1 MAILSMAAL
10 LFDKSKK
17 FCYICKRGNSIHR
30 TQGFCDNRIDS
41 KTMSEEEEK
50 SESECMFANLG
61 LSQDIMQAVQKAGYE
76 NPTPI
81 QTQTIPLL
89 LAGKNLLGTAQT
101 GTGKTAAFALPLLSR
116 LDFEGKYPSLLVL
129 TPTRELAIQVSEAVQ
144 RYSAFMKD
152 FHVVPVYGG
161 QDMGIQLRA
170 LKRKAQVIVATP
182 GRLIDHLERKTID
195 LSGVQAIVLDE
206 ADEMLDM
213 GFQEDVEYI
222 LEATPESAQRALF
235 SATMPAAVQRIVAEY
250 LGEYETIRI
259 ASKTATVEKIRQR
272 YLPVRQEH
280 KMEALTRV
288 LEGEEFEGMLIFVRT
303 KQATAEVAERLEARG
318 FNAVPLSGDLAQSLR
333 ERTLNRLK
341 EGKIDIVVAT
351 DVAARGLDVERIT
364 HVLNYDIP
372 YDTESYVHRIGR
384 TGRAGRDGN
393 AILFV
398 TPRET
403 RLLAMIEKE
412 TRQKIEKMNLPTGE
426 QISDKRVTKFKE
438 EIVKTVQEQSDLK
451 DFRNLIENIA
461 MEQALDVTDIAA
473 ALAYMNQE
481 EQPLFPKMEP
491 LEANISAK
499 GRERRESR
507 EHDERSG
514 DKFGEKRVRRER
526 GSRDGSFSDMEPPES
541 GMERYYLGVGRIDN
555 VSPRDIVG
563 AIANEADLESRYIGH
578 IKLFDKFSTVDLPE
592 AMPEEVLNILRKM
605 TIKNRP
611 SKIRL
616 MTDEPPPRK
625 DRESRG
631 GRKDF
636 GGRAERRDGSSRKPF
651 RGDDQPPRRT
661 RRFGR
666 H

>member
-1 MAILSMAAL
+1 
-10 LFDKSKK
+10 
-17 FCYICKRGNSIHR
+17 
-30 TQGFCDNRIDS
+30 
-41 KTMSEEEEK
+41 MSEEEEK
-50 SESECMFANLG
+50 SESECTFAKLG
-61 LSQDIMQAVQKAGYE
+61 LSPDIMQAVQKAGYE
-76 NPTPI
+76 DPTPI
-81 QTQTIPLL
+81 QAQTIPLL
-89 LAGKNLLGTAQT
+89 LSGKNLLGTAQT
-101 GTGKTAAFALPLLSR
+101 GTGKTAAFTLPLLTR
-116 LDFEGKYPSLLVL
+116 LDFEGKNPSMLVL
-129 TPTRELAIQVSEAVQ
+129 TPTRELAIQVSEAI
-144 RYSAFMKD
+144 RKYSVFMKD

-170 LKRKAQVIVATP
+170 LKRKVQVVVATP

-195 LSGVQAIVLDE
+195 LSGIQALVLDE

-213 GFQEDVEYI
+213 GFQGDVEYI
-222 LEATPESAQRALF
+222 LEATPEFAQRALF
-235 SATMPAAVQRIVAEY
+235 SATMPAAVQKIVAAY

-259 ASKTATVEKIRQR
+259 AGKTATVEKTRQR

-288 LEGEEFEGMLIFVRT
+288 LENEEFEGMLIFVRT

-318 FNAVPLSGDLAQSLR
+318 FDAVPLSGDLAQSLR

-341 EGKIDIVVAT
+341 DGKIDIVVAT
-351 DVAARGLDVERIT
+351 DVAARGLDVDRIT

-384 TGRAGRDGN
+384 TGRAGREGN

-398 TPRET
+398 TPREN

-426 QISDKRVTKFKE
+426 QISNKRVAKFKE
-438 EIVKTVQEQSDLK
+438 EIAKTVQEQSDLK
-451 DFRNLIENIA
+451 EFRDLIENLA
-461 MEQALDVTDIAA
+461 MEQAMDIADIAA

-491 LEANISAK
+491 LESNAPTK
-499 GRERRESR
+499 GWERRERDEGSR
-507 EHDERSG
+507 
-514 DKFGEKRVRRER
+514 DKFGERKGRSRDR
-526 GSRDGSFSDMEPPES
+526 GRDGSFNDLEPPEA
-541 GMERYYLGVGRIDN
+541 GMERYYLGVGKMDS

-563 AIANEADLESRYIGH
+563 AIANEAELESKYIGH

-592 AMPEEVLNILRKM
+592 AMPEEVLKILRRM

-616 MTDEPPPRK
+616 MTDEPPPRNEGEG
-625 DRESRG
+625 RSSRK
-631 GRKDF
+631 KDF
-636 GGRAERRDGSSRKPF
+636 GKVERRDGGSRKPF

>member
-1 MAILSMAAL
+1 M
-10 LFDKSKK
+10 
-17 FCYICKRGNSIHR
+17 G
-30 TQGFCDNRIDS
+30 
-41 KTMSEEEEK
+41 KTMSEGEEK
-50 SESECMFANLG
+50 IEGESTFASLG
-61 LSQDIMQAVQKAGYE
+61 LSPKVMDAVKKIGYE

-101 GTGKTAAFALPLLSR
+101 GTGKTAAFTLPLLSR
-116 LDFEGKYPSLLVL
+116 LDFNAQNPAMLVL
-129 TPTRELAIQVSEAVQ
+129 TPTRELAIQVSEAIQ
-144 RYSAFMKD
+144 KYSSFMKD

-170 LKRKAQVIVATP
+170 LKRKANVVVATP

-195 LSGVQAIVLDE
+195 LSGIQALVLDE

-222 LEATPESAQRALF
+222 LEATPEDAQRALF
-235 SATMPAAVQRIVAEY
+235 SATMPTAVQKIVSTY

-259 ASKTATVEKIRQR
+259 AGKTATVEKIRQR
-272 YLPVRQEH
+272 YLSVRQEH

-303 KQATAEVAERLEARG
+303 KQATAEIAERLEARG

-341 EGKIDIVVAT
+341 DGKIDIVVAT

-412 TRQKIEKMNLPTGE
+412 TRQKIEKMSLPTGE
-426 QISDKRVTKFKE
+426 QISDKRVAKFKE
-438 EIVKTVQEQSDLK
+438 DIIKTVQEQKGLDN
-451 DFRNLIENIA
+451 FRNLVENIS
-461 MEQALDVTDIAA
+461 MEQAIDIADIAA
-473 ALAYMNQE
+473 ALAFMTQE

-491 LEANISAK
+491 LDTESKK
-499 GRERRESR
+499 GRDREAREPRESR
-507 EHDERSG
+507 GERDRS
-514 DKFGEKRVRRER
+514 RRADRDRDRGQGTRDR
-526 GSRDGSFSDMEPPES
+526 GSDRRRGDGSFSDMEPPED
-541 GMERYYLGVGRIDN
+541 GMERYYLGVGRMDN

-563 AIANEADLESRYIGH
+563 AIANEADLESKYIGH
-578 IKLFDKFSTVDLPE
+578 IKLFEKFSTVDLPE
-592 AMPEEVLNILRKM
+592 AMPEDVLQILRKM

-616 MTDEPPPRK
+616 MTDEPPPKRAF
-625 DRESRG
+625 EG
-631 GRKDF
+631 EGRKKSYEGEGRRSSHFDKKEEF
-636 GGRAERRDGSSRKPF
+636 GAKKARKPF
-651 RGDDQPPRRT
+651 KSDEQPKRT

>member
-1 MAILSMAAL
+1 M
-10 LFDKSKK
+10 
-17 FCYICKRGNSIHR
+17 G
-30 TQGFCDNRIDS
+30 
-41 KTMSEEEEK
+41 KTMSEGEEK
-50 SESECMFANLG
+50 IGGECTFASLG
-61 LSQDIMQAVQKAGYE
+61 LSQKVMDAVQKIGYE

-81 QTQTIPLL
+81 QMQTIPLL

-101 GTGKTAAFALPLLSR
+101 GTGKTAAFTLPLLSR
-116 LDFEGKYPSLLVL
+116 LDFNAQNPAMLVL
-129 TPTRELAIQVSEAVQ
+129 TPTRELAIQVSEAIQ
-144 RYSAFMKD
+144 KYSSFMKD

-170 LKRKAQVIVATP
+170 LKRKANVVVATP

-195 LSGVQAIVLDE
+195 LSGIQALVLDE

-222 LEATPESAQRALF
+222 LEATPEDAQRALF
-235 SATMPAAVQRIVAEY
+235 SATMPTAVQKIVSTY

-259 ASKTATVEKIRQR
+259 AGKTATVEKIRQR
-272 YLPVRQEH
+272 YLSVRQEH

-303 KQATAEVAERLEARG
+303 KQATAEIAERLEARG

-341 EGKIDIVVAT
+341 DGKIDIVVAT

-412 TRQKIEKMNLPTGE
+412 TRQKIEKMSLPTGE
-426 QISDKRVTKFKE
+426 QISDKRVAKFKE
-438 EIVKTVQEQSDLK
+438 DIIKTVQEQKGLDN
-451 DFRNLIENIA
+451 FRNLVENIS
-461 MEQALDVTDIAA
+461 MEQAIDIADIAA
-473 ALAYMNQE
+473 ALAFMTQE

-491 LEANISAK
+491 LDTESKK
-499 GRERRESR
+499 GRDREAREPRESR
-507 EHDERSG
+507 GERDRS
-514 DKFGEKRVRRER
+514 RRADRDRDRGQGTRDR
-526 GSRDGSFSDMEPPES
+526 GSDRRRGDGSFSDMEPPED
-541 GMERYYLGVGRIDN
+541 GMERYYLGVGRMDN

-563 AIANEADLESRYIGH
+563 AIANEADLESKYIGH
-578 IKLFDKFSTVDLPE
+578 IKLFEKFSTVDLPE
-592 AMPEEVLNILRKM
+592 AMPEDVLQILRKM

-616 MTDEPPPRK
+616 MTDEPPPKRAF
-625 DRESRG
+625 EG
-631 GRKDF
+631 EGRKKSYEGEGRRSSHFDKKEEF
-636 GGRAERRDGSSRKPF
+636 GAKKARKPF
-651 RGDDQPPRRT
+651 KSDEQPKRT

>member
-1 MAILSMAAL
+1 M
-10 LFDKSKK
+10 
-17 FCYICKRGNSIHR
+17 G
-30 TQGFCDNRIDS
+30 
-41 KTMSEEEEK
+41 KTMSEGEEK
-50 SESECMFANLG
+50 IEGESTFASLG
-61 LSQDIMQAVQKAGYE
+61 LSPKVMDAVKKIGYE

-101 GTGKTAAFALPLLSR
+101 GTGKTAAFTLPLLSR
-116 LDFEGKYPSLLVL
+116 LNFGDKNPAMLVL
-129 TPTRELAIQVSEAVQ
+129 TPTRELAIQVSEAIQ
-144 RYSAFMKD
+144 KYSSFMKD

-161 QDMGIQLRA
+161 QDMGVQLRA
-170 LKRKAQVIVATP
+170 LKRKAQVVVATP
-182 GRLIDHLERKTID
+182 GRLIDHLERRTID
-195 LSGVQAIVLDE
+195 LSGIQALVLDE

-222 LEATPESAQRALF
+222 LEATPEDAQRALF
-235 SATMPAAVQRIVAEY
+235 SATMPTAVQKIVSTY

-259 ASKTATVEKIRQR
+259 AGKTATVEKIRQR
-272 YLPVRQEH
+272 YLSVRQEH

-303 KQATAEVAERLEARG
+303 KQATAEIAERLEARG

-341 EGKIDIVVAT
+341 DGKIDIVVAT

-403 RLLAMIEKE
+403 RLLSMIEKE
-412 TRQKIEKMNLPTGE
+412 TRQKIEKMSLPTGE
-426 QISDKRVTKFKE
+426 QISDKRVAKFKE
-438 EIVKTVQEQSDLK
+438 DIIKTVQEQKGLEN
-451 DFRNLIENIA
+451 FRNLVENIA
-461 MEQALDVTDIAA
+461 LEQAIDIADIAA
-473 ALAYMNQE
+473 ALAFMTQE

-491 LEANISAK
+491 LDTESK
-499 GRERRESR
+499 GRDREAR
-507 EHDERSG
+507 EHRDRDRGER
-514 DKFGEKRVRRER
+514 ERPRRER
-526 GSRDGSFSDMEPPES
+526 DRDRGDRGSDRRRDGSFSDMEPPED
-541 GMERYYLGVGRIDN
+541 GMERYYLGVGRMDN

-563 AIANEADLESRYIGH
+563 AIANEADLDSKYIGH
-578 IKLFDKFSTVDLPE
+578 IKLFEKFSTVDLPE
-592 AMPEEVLNILRKM
+592 AMPEDVLQILRKM

-616 MTDEPPPRK
+616 MTDEPPPSK
-625 DRESRG
+625 KSFEG
-631 GRKDF
+631 EGRKSSYF
-636 GGRAERRDGSSRKPF
+636 GKKEEHGAKKVRKPF
-651 RGDDQPPRRT
+651 RGDDNPPKKT

>member
-1 MAILSMAAL
+1 M
-10 LFDKSKK
+10 K
-17 FCYICKRGNSIHR
+17 
-30 TQGFCDNRIDS
+30 
-41 KTMSEEEEK
+41 
-50 SESECMFANLG
+50 
-61 LSQDIMQAVQKAGYE
+61 AVQKAGYE

-81 QTQTIPLL
+81 QEQTIPLL
-89 LAGKNLLGTAQT
+89 LSGKNMLGTAQT

-116 LDFEGKYPSLLVL
+116 IDFSGKNPSMLVL
-129 TPTRELAIQVSEAVQ
+129 TPTRELAIQVSEAIKK
-144 RYSAFMKD
+144 YSTSMKD
-152 FHVVPVYGG
+152 FNVVPVYGG

-170 LKRKAQVIVATP
+170 LKRNTQVIVATP
-182 GRLIDHLERKTID
+182 GRLIDHLKRKTID
-195 LSGVQAIVLDE
+195 LSDTQAIVLDE

-213 GFQEDVEYI
+213 GFEEDVEYI
-222 LEATPESAQRALF
+222 LEATPENAQRALF
-235 SATMPAAVQRIVAEY
+235 SATMPTAVQQIVAKY

-259 ASKTATVEKIRQR
+259 AGKTATVEKIRQR
-272 YLPVRQEH
+272 YLPVRQEQ

-288 LEGEEFEGMLIFVRT
+288 LENEEFEGMLIFVRT

-351 DVAARGLDVERIT
+351 DVAARGLDVDRIT

-398 TPRET
+398 TPREN
-403 RLLAMIEKE
+403 RLLSMIEKE
-412 TRQKIEKMNLPTGE
+412 TRQKMEKMNLPTGE
-426 QISDKRVTKFKE
+426 QISDKRVAKFKE
-438 EIVKTVQEQSDLK
+438 EITKMVQEQSDDLK
-451 DFRNLIENIA
+451 NFRDLIQNLA
-461 MEQALDVTDIAA
+461 MEQALDITDIAA
-473 ALAYMNQE
+473 ALAYMSQE

-491 LEANISAK
+491 LDTSVAERG
-499 GRERRESR
+499 GRFER
-507 EHDERSG
+507 
-514 DKFGEKRVRRER
+514 GERRER
-526 GSRDGSFSDMEPPES
+526 GERGERGGRRERGERGDRFGDRFGDMNPPES

-555 VSPRDIVG
+555 VTPRDIVG
-563 AIANEADLESRYIGH
+563 AIANEADLESKYIGH

-592 AMPEEVLNILRKM
+592 SMPEDVLKILSRM

-616 MTDEPPPRK
+616 MTDEPPPRA
-625 DRESRG
+625 DRDRG
-631 GRKDF
+631 GRGDRGDRNDRGR
-636 GGRAERRDGSSRKPF
+636 GGGRKPF

>member
-1 MAILSMAAL
+1 
-10 LFDKSKK
+10 
-17 FCYICKRGNSIHR
+17 
-30 TQGFCDNRIDS
+30 
-41 KTMSEEEEK
+41 MSEEEEK
-50 SESECMFANLG
+50 SESECTFAGLG
-61 LSQDIMQAVQKAGYE
+61 LSPSVMQAVQKAGYE

-89 LAGKNLLGTAQT
+89 LSGKNLLGTAQT
-101 GTGKTAAFALPLLSR
+101 GTGKTAAFTLPLLSR
-116 LDFEGKYPSLLVL
+116 LDFEGKNPSMLVL
-129 TPTRELAIQVSEAVQ
+129 TPTRELAIQVSEAIQ
-144 RYSAFMKD
+144 KYSVFMKD

-170 LKRKAQVIVATP
+170 LRRKVQVVVATP

-195 LSGVQAIVLDE
+195 LSGIQALVLDE

-222 LEATPESAQRALF
+222 LEATPEFAQRALF
-235 SATMPAAVQRIVAEY
+235 SATMPAAVQKIVAAY
-250 LGEYETIRI
+250 LGEYETVRI
-259 ASKTATVEKIRQR
+259 AGKTATVEKIRQR

-288 LEGEEFEGMLIFVRT
+288 LENEEFEGMLIFVRT

-318 FNAVPLSGDLAQSLR
+318 FDAVPLSGDLAQSLR

-351 DVAARGLDVERIT
+351 DVAARGLDVDRIT

-398 TPRET
+398 TPREN

-412 TRQKIEKMNLPTGE
+412 TRQQIEKMNLPTGE
-426 QISDKRVTKFKE
+426 QISNKRVAKFKE
-438 EIVKTVQEQSDLK
+438 EIAKTVQEQSALK
-451 DFRNLIENIA
+451 EFRDLIENLA
-461 MEQALDVTDIAA
+461 MEQAMDIADIAA

-491 LEANISAK
+491 LEANAPAK
-499 GRERRESR
+499 SRERRER
-507 EHDERSG
+507 DE
-514 DKFGEKRVRRER
+514 
-526 GSRDGSFSDMEPPES
+526 GSRDRFGERGERGERRGRKDRGGSGGSFSDLEPPET
-541 GMERYYLGVGRIDN
+541 GMERYYLGVGKIDN

-563 AIANEADLESRYIGH
+563 AIANEADLESKYIGH

-592 AMPEEVLNILRKM
+592 AMPEEVLKILRKM

-616 MTDEPPPRK
+616 MTDEPPPRNEG
-625 DRESRG
+625 ESRG
-631 GRKDF
+631 GSRRKDF
-636 GGRAERRDGSSRKPF
+636 GRVERRDGGSRKPF

>member
-1 MAILSMAAL
+1 M
-10 LFDKSKK
+10 
-17 FCYICKRGNSIHR
+17 G
-30 TQGFCDNRIDS
+30 
-41 KTMSEEEEK
+41 KTMSEGEEK
-50 SESECMFANLG
+50 NEGECAFANLG
-61 LSQDIMQAVQKAGYE
+61 LSQNIMKAVEKAGYE

-81 QTQTIPLL
+81 QAQTIPLL

-101 GTGKTAAFALPLLSR
+101 GTGKTAAFTLPLLSR
-116 LDFEGKYPSLLVL
+116 LDFDGKNPAMLVL
-129 TPTRELAIQVSEAVQ
+129 TPTRELAIQVSEAIQ
-144 RYSAFMKD
+144 KYSSFMKD

-161 QDMGIQLRA
+161 QDMGVQLRA
-170 LKRKAQVIVATP
+170 LKRKAQVVVATP

-195 LSGVQAIVLDE
+195 LSGIQALVLDE

-222 LEATPESAQRALF
+222 LESTPENAQRALF
-235 SATMPAAVQRIVAEY
+235 SATMPAAVQKIVSTY

-259 ASKTATVEKIRQR
+259 AGKTATVEKIRQR
-272 YLPVRQEH
+272 YLSVRQEH

-303 KQATAEVAERLEARG
+303 KQATAEIAERLEARG
-318 FNAVPLSGDLAQSLR
+318 FDAVPLSGDLAQSLR

-341 EGKIDIVVAT
+341 DGKIDIVVAT

-412 TRQKIEKMNLPTGE
+412 TRQKIEKMSLPTGE
-426 QISDKRVTKFKE
+426 QISDKRVAKFKE
-438 EIVKTVQEQSDLK
+438 DIIKTVGEQKGLDN
-451 DFRNLIENIA
+451 FRNLVENIA
-461 MEQALDVTDIAA
+461 MEQAIDIADIAA
-473 ALAYMNQE
+473 ALAFMTQE
-481 EQPLFPKMEP
+481 DQPLFPKMEP
-491 LEANISAK
+491 LEAESR
-499 GRERRESR
+499 GTRDREPRGERERDR
-507 EHDERSG
+507 D
-514 DKFGEKRVRRER
+514 RER
-526 GSRDGSFSDMEPPES
+526 PRRDRDRGDRGDRGDRRRDGSFNDMEPPES
-541 GMERYYLGVGRIDN
+541 GMERYYLGVGRMDN

-563 AIANEADLESRYIGH
+563 AIANEADLDSKYIGH
-578 IKLFDKFSTVDLPE
+578 IKLFEKFSTVDLPE
-592 AMPEEVLNILRKM
+592 AMPEDVLQILRKM

-625 DRESRG
+625 SFEGNDGERS
-631 GRKDF
+631 GRKSSYFDKK
-636 GGRAERRDGSSRKPF
+636 EEYGSRKTRKPF

>member
-1 MAILSMAAL
+1 MM
-10 LFDKSKK
+10 
-17 FCYICKRGNSIHR
+17 
-30 TQGFCDNRIDS
+30 
-41 KTMSEEEEK
+41 
-50 SESECMFANLG
+50 SESEEKIGGEGAFADLG
-61 LSQDIMQAVQKAGYE
+61 LSPKVMQAVQKIGYE

-81 QTQTIPLL
+81 QMQTIPLL

-101 GTGKTAAFALPLLSR
+101 GTGKTAAFTLPLLSR
-116 LDFEGKYPSLLVL
+116 LNFGDKNPAMLVL
-129 TPTRELAIQVSEAVQ
+129 TPTRELAIQVSEAIQ
-144 RYSAFMKD
+144 KYSSFMKD

-170 LKRKAQVIVATP
+170 LKRKAQVVVATP

-195 LSGVQAIVLDE
+195 LSGIQALVLDE

-222 LEATPESAQRALF
+222 LEATPEDAQRALF
-235 SATMPAAVQRIVAEY
+235 SATMPTAVQKIVSTY

-259 ASKTATVEKIRQR
+259 AGKTATVEKIRQR
-272 YLPVRQEH
+272 YLSVRQEH

-303 KQATAEVAERLEARG
+303 KQATAEIAERLEARG

-341 EGKIDIVVAT
+341 DGKIDIVVAT

-403 RLLAMIEKE
+403 RLLSMIEKE
-412 TRQKIEKMNLPTGE
+412 TRQKIEKMSLPTGE
-426 QISDKRVTKFKE
+426 QISDKRVAKFKE
-438 EIVKTVQEQSDLK
+438 DIIKTVQEQKGLDN
-451 DFRNLIENIA
+451 FRNLVENIA
-461 MEQALDVTDIAA
+461 MEQAIDIADIAA
-473 ALAYMNQE
+473 ALAFMTQE

-491 LEANISAK
+491 LDAESRGTRDREAREHR
-499 GRERRESR
+499 GDRGDRGERERP
-507 EHDERSG
+507 
-514 DKFGEKRVRRER
+514 RRER
-526 GSRDGSFSDMEPPES
+526 DRDRGSDRRRDGSFSDMEPPED
-541 GMERYYLGVGRIDN
+541 GMERYYLGVGRMDN

-563 AIANEADLESRYIGH
+563 AIANEADLDSKYIGH
-578 IKLFDKFSTVDLPE
+578 IKLFEKFSTVDLPE
-592 AMPEEVLNILRKM
+592 AMPEEVLQILRKM

-616 MTDEPPPRK
+616 MTDEPPPAK
-625 DRESRG
+625 KSFDGESRKKSYEG
-631 GRKDF
+631 EGRKSSYFDKKEEY
-636 GGRAERRDGSSRKPF
+636 GTKRARKPF
-651 RGDDQPPRRT
+651 RGDEQPSKKT

>member
-1 MAILSMAAL
+1 M
-10 LFDKSKK
+10 
-17 FCYICKRGNSIHR
+17 G
-30 TQGFCDNRIDS
+30 
-41 KTMSEEEEK
+41 KTMSEGEEK
-50 SESECMFANLG
+50 IEGDTFASLG
-61 LSQDIMQAVQKAGYE
+61 LSPKVMEAVQKIGYE

-101 GTGKTAAFALPLLSR
+101 GTGKTAAFTLPLLSR
-116 LDFEGKYPSLLVL
+116 LDFGDKNPAMLVL
-129 TPTRELAIQVSEAVQ
+129 TPTRELAIQVSEAIQ
-144 RYSAFMKD
+144 KYSSFMKD

-161 QDMGIQLRA
+161 QDMGVQLRA
-170 LKRKAQVIVATP
+170 LKRKAQVVVATP
-182 GRLIDHLERKTID
+182 GRLIDHLERRTID
-195 LSGVQAIVLDE
+195 LSGIQALVLDE

-222 LEATPESAQRALF
+222 LESTPEDAQRALF
-235 SATMPAAVQRIVAEY
+235 SATMPTAVQKIVSTY

-259 ASKTATVEKIRQR
+259 AGKTATVEKIRQR
-272 YLPVRQEH
+272 YLSVRQEH

-303 KQATAEVAERLEARG
+303 KQATAEIAERLEARG

-341 EGKIDIVVAT
+341 DGKIDIVVAT

-412 TRQKIEKMNLPTGE
+412 TRQKIEKMSLPTGE
-426 QISDKRVTKFKE
+426 QISDKRVAKFKE
-438 EIVKTVQEQSDLK
+438 DIIKTVQEQKGLDN
-451 DFRNLIENIA
+451 FRGLVESIA
-461 MEQALDVTDIAA
+461 LEQALDIADVAA
-473 ALAYMNQE
+473 ALAFMTQE

-491 LEANISAK
+491 LEAESK
-499 GRERRESR
+499 GAREREAREPR
-507 EHDERSG
+507 
-514 DKFGEKRVRRER
+514 GERER
-526 GSRDGSFSDMEPPES
+526 ERPRRDRGDRGSDRRRDGSFSDMEPPES
-541 GMERYYLGVGRIDN
+541 GMERYYLGVGRMDN

-563 AIANEADLESRYIGH
+563 AIANEADLDSKYIGH
-578 IKLFDKFSTVDLPE
+578 IKLFEKFSTVDLPE
-592 AMPEEVLNILRKM
+592 AMPEEVLQILRKM

-616 MTDEPPPRK
+616 MTDEPPPSK
-625 DRESRG
+625 KSYDGE
-631 GRKDF
+631 GRKSSYFDKKEEF
-636 GGRAERRDGSSRKPF
+636 GAKRARKPF

>member
-1 MAILSMAAL
+1 M
-10 LFDKSKK
+10 
-17 FCYICKRGNSIHR
+17 
-30 TQGFCDNRIDS
+30 
-41 KTMSEEEEK
+41 
-50 SESECMFANLG
+50 SESEEKIDGECTFADLG
-61 LSQDIMQAVQKAGYE
+61 LSQSIMKAVAKAGYE

-81 QTQTIPLL
+81 QSQTIPLL
-89 LAGKNLLGTAQT
+89 FAGKNLLGTAQT
-101 GTGKTAAFALPLLSR
+101 GTGKTAAFTLPLLSR
-116 LDFEGKYPSLLVL
+116 LNFDDKNPSMLVL
-129 TPTRELAIQVSEAVQ
+129 TPTRELAIQVSEAIQ
-144 RYSAFMKD
+144 KYSAFMKD

-170 LKRKAQVIVATP
+170 LKRRTQVVVATP

-195 LSGVQAIVLDE
+195 LSGIQALVLDE

-222 LEATPESAQRALF
+222 LEATPENAQRALF
-235 SATMPAAVQRIVAEY
+235 SATMPAAVQKIVSTY
-250 LGEYETIRI
+250 LGDYETIRI
-259 ASKTATVEKIRQR
+259 AGKTATVEKIRQR

-303 KQATAEVAERLEARG
+303 KQATAEIAERLEARG

-341 EGKIDIVVAT
+341 DGKIDIVVAT

-398 TPRET
+398 TPREN

-412 TRQKIEKMNLPTGE
+412 TRQKIEKMSLPTGE
-426 QISDKRVTKFKE
+426 QISDKRVAKFKE
-438 EIVKTVQEQSDLK
+438 DIIKTVQEQKGLEN
-451 DFRNLIENIA
+451 FRGLIENIA
-461 MEQALDVTDIAA
+461 MEQAIDVTDIAA
-473 ALAYMNQE
+473 ALAYMTQE
-481 EQPLFPKMEP
+481 EQPLFPKLEP
-491 LEANISAK
+491 LEADSKVTRVA
-499 GRERRESR
+499 REAREPRGEREKTRRS
-507 EHDERSG
+507 DS
-514 DKFGEKRVRRER
+514 R
-526 GSRDGSFSDMEPPES
+526 GSDRRRDGSFSDMEPPED
-541 GMERYYLGVGRIDN
+541 GMERYYLGVGRIDS

-563 AIANEADLESRYIGH
+563 AIANEADLESKFIGH

-592 AMPEEVLNILRKM
+592 AMPEEVLRILRKM

-616 MTDEPPPRK
+616 MTDEPPPPSAKKSFEGEGKKSYFDRRDKK
-625 DRESRG
+625 DR
-631 GRKDF
+631 K
-636 GGRAERRDGSSRKPF
+636 ERSDRNDRKPF
-651 RGDDQPPRRT
+651 RGGDESSRKT

>member
-1 MAILSMAAL
+1 
-10 LFDKSKK
+10 
-17 FCYICKRGNSIHR
+17 
-30 TQGFCDNRIDS
+30 
-41 KTMSEEEEK
+41 MSEGEEK
-50 SESECMFANLG
+50 IGGESTFASLG
-61 LSQDIMQAVQKAGYE
+61 LSPKVMDAVQKIGYE

-101 GTGKTAAFALPLLSR
+101 GTGKTAAFTLPLLSR
-116 LDFEGKYPSLLVL
+116 LNFGDKNPAMLVL
-129 TPTRELAIQVSEAVQ
+129 TPTRELAIQVSEAIQ
-144 RYSAFMKD
+144 KYSSFMKD

-161 QDMGIQLRA
+161 QDMGVQLRA
-170 LKRKAQVIVATP
+170 LKRKAQVVVATP

-195 LSGVQAIVLDE
+195 LSGIQALVLDE

-222 LEATPESAQRALF
+222 LEATPEDAQRALF
-235 SATMPAAVQRIVAEY
+235 SATMPTAVQKIVSTY

-259 ASKTATVEKIRQR
+259 AGKTATVEKIRQR
-272 YLPVRQEH
+272 YLSVRQEH

-303 KQATAEVAERLEARG
+303 KQATAEIAERLEARG

-341 EGKIDIVVAT
+341 DGKIDIVVAT

-403 RLLAMIEKE
+403 RLLSMIEKE
-412 TRQKIEKMNLPTGE
+412 TRQKIEKMSLPTGE
-426 QISDKRVTKFKE
+426 QISDKRVAKFKE
-438 EIVKTVQEQSDLK
+438 DIIKTVQDQKGLDN
-451 DFRNLIENIA
+451 FRNLVENIS
-461 MEQALDVTDIAA
+461 MEQALDIADIAA
-473 ALAYMNQE
+473 ALAFMTQE

-491 LEANISAK
+491 LDAESKK
-499 GRERRESR
+499 GRDREAREPRGDRGER
-507 EHDERSG
+507 ERP
-514 DKFGEKRVRRER
+514 RRER
-526 GSRDGSFSDMEPPES
+526 DRDRGDRGDRGSDRRRDGSFSDMEPPES
-541 GMERYYLGVGRIDN
+541 GMERYYLGVGRMDN

-563 AIANEADLESRYIGH
+563 AIANEADLDSKYIGH
-578 IKLFDKFSTVDLPE
+578 IKLFEKFSTVDLPE
-592 AMPEEVLNILRKM
+592 AMPEDVLQILRKM

-616 MTDEPPPRK
+616 MTDEPPPPKKSFDGEGRK
-625 DRESRG
+625 KSYEGESRKKSYESE
-631 GRKDF
+631 GRK
-636 GGRAERRDGSSRKPF
+636 SSYFDKKEEYGAKKGRKPF
-651 RGDDQPPRRT
+651 RGDDQSSKKT

>member
-1 MAILSMAAL
+1 M
-10 LFDKSKK
+10 
-17 FCYICKRGNSIHR
+17 G
-30 TQGFCDNRIDS
+30 
-41 KTMSEEEEK
+41 KTM
-50 SESECMFANLG
+50 CTFADLG
-61 LSQDIMQAVQKAGYE
+61 LSQNVMQAVQKIGYE
-76 NPTPI
+76 KPTPI
-81 QTQTIPLL
+81 QMQTIPLL
-89 LAGKNLLGTAQT
+89 LSGKNLLGTAQT
-101 GTGKTAAFALPLLSR
+101 GTGKTAAFAMPLLSR
-116 LDFEGKYPSLLVL
+116 LDFDGKNPSILIL
-129 TPTRELAIQVSEAVQ
+129 TPTRELAIQVSEAIKK
-144 RYSAFMKD
+144 YSVFMKD
-152 FHVVPVYGG
+152 FNVVPVYGG

-170 LKRKAQVIVATP
+170 LKRRTHVVVATP

-195 LSGVQAIVLDE
+195 LSGIQAIVLDE

-222 LEATPESAQRALF
+222 LESTPESTQRALF
-235 SATMPAAVQRIVAEY
+235 SATMPAAVQRIVATY

-259 ASKTATVEKIRQR
+259 VSKTTTVEKTRQR
-272 YLPVRQEH
+272 YLPVRQEN

-288 LEGEEFEGMLIFVRT
+288 LENEEFEGMLIFVRT

-384 TGRAGRDGN
+384 TGRAGREGN

-398 TPRET
+398 TPREN

-426 QISDKRVTKFKE
+426 QISNKRVTKFKE
-438 EIVKTVQEQSDLK
+438 EITKIVHEQEGLK
-451 DFRNLIENIA
+451 DFRDLIESLA
-461 MEQALDVTDIAA
+461 MEQAMDVTDIAA
-473 ALAYMNQE
+473 ALAYMSQE

-491 LEANISAK
+491 LESAAVGATLR
-499 GRERRESR
+499 GRPERGERGR
-507 EHDERSG
+507 GERS
-514 DKFGEKRVRRER
+514 ER
-526 GSRDGSFSDMEPPES
+526 GERNRDRGDRGDRGGRDFESQSPEE
-541 GMERYYLGVGRIDN
+541 GMERYYLGVGRMDN

-563 AIANEADLESRYIGH
+563 AIANEANLESRYIGH
-578 IKLFDKFSTVDLPE
+578 IKLFEKFSTVDLPE
-592 AMPEEVLNILRKM
+592 NMPDEVMVILRKM

-616 MTDEPPPRK
+616 MTDEPPPR
-625 DRESRG
+625 REGGGSRK
-631 GRKDF
+631 KDF
-636 GGRAERRDGSSRKPF
+636 GRVERRDGGSRKPF
-651 RGDDQPPRRT
+651 KGDDQPPRRT

>member
-1 MAILSMAAL
+1 MCT
-10 LFDKSKK
+10 FED
-17 FCYICKRGNSIHR
+17 
-30 TQGFCDNRIDS
+30 
-41 KTMSEEEEK
+41 
-50 SESECMFANLG
+50 LG
-61 LSQDIMQAVQKAGYE
+61 LSQNVMKAVQNAGYE

-81 QTQTIPLL
+81 QMQTIPLL
-89 LAGKNLLGTAQT
+89 LSGKNLLGTAQT
-101 GTGKTAAFALPLLSR
+101 GTGKTAAFSLPMLSR
-116 LDFEGKYPSLLVL
+116 IDFEGKNPSMLIL
-129 TPTRELAIQVSEAVQ
+129 TPTRELAIQVSEAIKK
-144 RYSAFMKD
+144 YSAFMRD
-152 FHVVPVYGG
+152 FNVVPVYGG
-161 QDMGIQLRA
+161 QDMGVQLRA
-170 LKRKAQVIVATP
+170 LKRKAQVVVATP

-195 LSGVQAIVLDE
+195 LSGIQALVLDE

-235 SATMPAAVQRIVAEY
+235 SATMPNALQKIVATY

-259 ASKTATVEKIRQR
+259 ASKTTTVEKTRQR

-288 LEGEEFEGMLIFVRT
+288 LENEEFEGMLIFVRT

-384 TGRAGRDGN
+384 TGRAGREGN

-398 TPRET
+398 TPREN

-426 QISDKRVTKFKE
+426 QISSKRVTKFKE
-438 EIVKTVQEQSDLK
+438 EITKIVHEQSDLK
-451 DFRNLIENIA
+451 SFRDLIENLA

-473 ALAYMNQE
+473 ALAYISQA
-481 EQPLFPKMEP
+481 EQPLFPVMEP
-491 LEANISAK
+491 LESAHSEK
-499 GRERRESR
+499 RERRER
-507 EHDERSG
+507 GERPER
-514 DKFGEKRVRRER
+514 GERRER
-526 GSRDGSFSDMEPPES
+526 SERGERGDRGDRNRDGRFSDLESPEA
-541 GMERYYLGVGRIDN
+541 GMERYYLGVGRMDN

-563 AIANEADLESRYIGH
+563 AIANEANLESRYIGH

-592 AMPEEVLNILRKM
+592 NMPEDVMGILRRM

-616 MTDEPPPRK
+616 MTDEPPPR
-625 DRESRG
+625 REGGGAGRSEG
-631 GRKDF
+631 GRKRDF
-636 GGRAERRDGSSRKPF
+636 GGRAEQRRDGGSRKPF

>member
-1 MAILSMAAL
+1 M
-10 LFDKSKK
+10 
-17 FCYICKRGNSIHR
+17 G
-30 TQGFCDNRIDS
+30 
-41 KTMSEEEEK
+41 KTMSEGEENIEG
-50 SESECMFANLG
+50 ESTFASLG
-61 LSQDIMQAVQKAGYE
+61 LSQKVMEAVQKIGYE

-81 QTQTIPLL
+81 QMQTIPLL

-101 GTGKTAAFALPLLSR
+101 GTGKTAAFTLPLLSR
-116 LDFEGKYPSLLVL
+116 LNFNAQNPAMLVL
-129 TPTRELAIQVSEAVQ
+129 TPTRELAIQVSEAIQ
-144 RYSAFMKD
+144 KYSSFMKD

-170 LKRKAQVIVATP
+170 LKRKAQVVVATP
-182 GRLIDHLERKTID
+182 GRLIDHLERRTID
-195 LSGVQAIVLDE
+195 LSGIQALVLDE

-222 LEATPESAQRALF
+222 LESTPEDAQRALF
-235 SATMPAAVQRIVAEY
+235 SATMPTAVQKIVSTY

-259 ASKTATVEKIRQR
+259 AGKTATVEKIRQR
-272 YLPVRQEH
+272 YLSVRQEH

-303 KQATAEVAERLEARG
+303 KQATAEIAERLEARG

-341 EGKIDIVVAT
+341 DGKIDIVVAT

-403 RLLAMIEKE
+403 RLLSMIEKE
-412 TRQKIEKMNLPTGE
+412 TRQKIEKMSLPTGE
-426 QISDKRVTKFKE
+426 QISDKRVAKFKE
-438 EIVKTVQEQSDLK
+438 DIIKIVQEQKVLDN
-451 DFRNLIENIA
+451 FRGLVESIA
-461 MEQALDVTDIAA
+461 LEQALDIADVAA
-473 ALAYMNQE
+473 ALAFMTQE

-491 LEANISAK
+491 LEAESK
-499 GRERRESR
+499 GTREHRDRDRGERER
-507 EHDERSG
+507 ERPRRDRG
-514 DKFGEKRVRRER
+514 DR
-526 GSRDGSFSDMEPPES
+526 GSDRRRDGSFSDMEPPED
-541 GMERYYLGVGRIDN
+541 GMERYYLGVGRMDN

-563 AIANEADLESRYIGH
+563 AIANEADLDSKYIGH
-578 IKLFDKFSTVDLPE
+578 IKLFEKFSTVDLPE
-592 AMPEEVLNILRKM
+592 AMPEEVLQILRKM

-616 MTDEPPPRK
+616 MTDEPPPAKRAF
-625 DRESRG
+625 EG
-631 GRKDF
+631 EGRKSSYFDKKEEF
-636 GGRAERRDGSSRKPF
+636 GAKKARKPF

>member
-1 MAILSMAAL
+1 M
-10 LFDKSKK
+10 
-17 FCYICKRGNSIHR
+17 G
-30 TQGFCDNRIDS
+30 
-41 KTMSEEEEK
+41 KTMSEVEEK
-50 SESECMFANLG
+50 SEGECTFADLG
-61 LSQDIMQAVQKAGYE
+61 LSQNIMQAIQKIGYE

-81 QTQTIPLL
+81 QAQTIPLL
-89 LAGKNLLGTAQT
+89 LSGKNLLGTAQT
-101 GTGKTAAFALPLLSR
+101 GTGKTAAFTLPLLSR
-116 LDFEGKYPSLLVL
+116 LDFDGKNPAILVL
-129 TPTRELAIQVSEAVQ
+129 TPTRELAIQVSEAIKK
-144 RYSAFMKD
+144 YSAFMKD

-195 LSGVQAIVLDE
+195 LSGIQALILDE

-222 LEATPESAQRALF
+222 LEATPEGAQRALF
-235 SATMPAAVQRIVAEY
+235 SATMPAAVQRIVATY
-250 LGEYETIRI
+250 LGKYETIRI
-259 ASKTATVEKIRQR
+259 TGKTTTVEKTRQR

-288 LEGEEFEGMLIFVRT
+288 LENEEFEGMLIFVRT
-303 KQATAEVAERLEARG
+303 KQETAEVAERLEARG
-318 FNAVPLSGDLAQSLR
+318 FDAVPLSGDLAQSLR

-351 DVAARGLDVERIT
+351 DVAARGLDVDRIT

-403 RLLAMIEKE
+403 RLLTMIEKE

-426 QISDKRVTKFKE
+426 QISNKRVAKFKE
-438 EIVKTVQEQSDLK
+438 EITKTVQEQSGLK
-451 DFRNLIENIA
+451 DFRDLIEDLA
-461 MEQALDVTDIAA
+461 MEQAMDIADIAA

-491 LEANISAK
+491 LEADVSHK
-499 GRERRESR
+499 RDRGHEKSDRRS
-507 EHDERSG
+507 
-514 DKFGEKRVRRER
+514 R
-526 GSRDGSFSDMEPPES
+526 GSDRGHRDGSFSDMESPES
-541 GMERYYLGVGRIDN
+541 GMERYYLGVGRMDN

-563 AIANEADLESRYIGH
+563 AIANEANLESKYIGH
-578 IKLFDKFSTVDLPE
+578 IKLFEKFSTVDLPE
-592 AMPEEVLNILRKM
+592 AMPDEVLNILRRM

-616 MTDEPPPRK
+616 MTDKPPERERSEYFDRGSK
-625 DRESRG
+625 DSHKR
-631 GRKDF
+631 D
-636 GGRAERRDGSSRKPF
+636 RRPF
-651 RGDDQPPRRT
+651 KGDDQPPRRT

>member
-1 MAILSMAAL
+1 M
-10 LFDKSKK
+10 SK
-17 FCYICKRGNSIHR
+17 
-30 TQGFCDNRIDS
+30 
-41 KTMSEEEEK
+41 EEEK
-50 SESECMFANLG
+50 SESECTFADLG
-61 LSQDIMQAVQKAGYE
+61 LSQSIMKAVEKSGYE

-81 QTQTIPLL
+81 QAQTIPLL
-89 LAGKNLLGTAQT
+89 LSGKNLLGTAQT
-101 GTGKTAAFALPLLSR
+101 GTGKTAAFTLPLLSR
-116 LDFEGKYPSLLVL
+116 LDFEGKNPSMLVL
-129 TPTRELAIQVSEAVQ
+129 TPTRELAIQVSEAIQ
-144 RYSAFMKD
+144 KYSAFMTD

-170 LKRKAQVIVATP
+170 LKRRTPVIVATP
-182 GRLIDHLERKTID
+182 GRLIDHMERKTID
-195 LSGVQAIVLDE
+195 LSSIQAIVLDE

-222 LEATPESAQRALF
+222 LEATPEDAQRALF
-235 SATMPAAVQRIVAEY
+235 SATMPTAVQKIVATY

-259 ASKTATVEKIRQR
+259 AGKTATVEKIRQR

-288 LEGEEFEGMLIFVRT
+288 LENEEFEGMLIFVRT

-351 DVAARGLDVERIT
+351 DVAARGLDVDRIT

-398 TPRET
+398 TPREN

-426 QISDKRVTKFKE
+426 QISNKRVTKFKE
-438 EIVKTVQEQSDLK
+438 EIVKYAQEQSNLK
-451 DFRNLIENIA
+451 DFRDLIENLA
-461 MEQALDVTDIAA
+461 MEQAMDIADIAA
-473 ALAYMNQE
+473 ALAFMTQQ

-491 LEANISAK
+491 LDADAPSR
-499 GRERRESR
+499 GRLERG
-507 EHDERSG
+507 ERSSG
-514 DKFGEKRVRRER
+514 RGERRER
-526 GSRDGSFSDMEPPES
+526 GERSERSERGGKDRGRRDGGFSEFESPEA
-541 GMERYYLGVGRIDN
+541 GMQRYYLGVGKIDK

-563 AIANEADLESRYIGH
+563 AIANEANLESKYIGH

-592 AMPEEVLNILRKM
+592 GMPSDVLQILRKM

-611 SKIRL
+611 SKIRV
-616 MTDEPPPRK
+616 MTDEPPPRNDK
-625 DRESRG
+625 EGRSDGRKRE
-631 GRKDF
+631 KDF
-636 GGRAERRDGSSRKPF
+636 GKVERKDGGSRRSFKN
-651 RGDDQPPRRT
+651 DEPPKRT

-666 H
+666 R

>member
-1 MAILSMAAL
+1 M
-10 LFDKSKK
+10 
-17 FCYICKRGNSIHR
+17 G
-30 TQGFCDNRIDS
+30 
-41 KTMSEEEEK
+41 KTMSEGEEK
-50 SESECMFANLG
+50 IEGESTFASLG
-61 LSQDIMQAVQKAGYE
+61 LSPKVMDAVKKIGYE

-81 QTQTIPLL
+81 QMQTIPLL

-101 GTGKTAAFALPLLSR
+101 GTGKTAAFTLPLLSR
-116 LDFEGKYPSLLVL
+116 LNFGDKNPAMLVL
-129 TPTRELAIQVSEAVQ
+129 TPTRELAIQVSEAIQ
-144 RYSAFMKD
+144 KYSSLMKD

-161 QDMGIQLRA
+161 QDMGVQLRA
-170 LKRKAQVIVATP
+170 LKRKANVVVATP
-182 GRLIDHLERKTID
+182 GRLIDHLERRTID
-195 LSGVQAIVLDE
+195 LSGIQALVLDE

-222 LEATPESAQRALF
+222 LEATPEDAQRALF
-235 SATMPAAVQRIVAEY
+235 SATMPTAVQKIVSTY

-259 ASKTATVEKIRQR
+259 AGKTATVEKIRQR
-272 YLPVRQEH
+272 YLSVRQEH

-303 KQATAEVAERLEARG
+303 KQATAEIAERLEARG

-341 EGKIDIVVAT
+341 DGKIDIVVAT

-412 TRQKIEKMNLPTGE
+412 TRQKIEKMSLPTGE
-426 QISDKRVTKFKE
+426 QISDKRVAKFKE
-438 EIVKTVQEQSDLK
+438 DIIKTVQEQKGLDNFK
-451 DFRNLIENIA
+451 NLVENIA
-461 MEQALDVTDIAA
+461 LEQAIDIADIAA
-473 ALAYMNQE
+473 ALAFMTQE

-491 LEANISAK
+491 LDTESKKGSRDREA
-499 GRERRESR
+499 REPRESR
-507 EHDERSG
+507 
-514 DKFGEKRVRRER
+514 GERER
-526 GSRDGSFSDMEPPES
+526 PRRGDRDRGDRGDRGSDRRRDGSFSDIEPPES
-541 GMERYYLGVGRIDN
+541 GMERYYLGVGRMDN

-563 AIANEADLESRYIGH
+563 AIANEADLDSKYIGH
-578 IKLFDKFSTVDLPE
+578 IKLFEKFSTVDLPE
-592 AMPEEVLNILRKM
+592 AMPEDVLQILRKM

-616 MTDEPPPRK
+616 MTDEPPPSK
-625 DRESRG
+625 KSFDGE
-631 GRKDF
+631 GRKKSYESEGRKSSYFDKKEEF
-636 GGRAERRDGSSRKPF
+636 GSKRARKPF
-651 RGDDQPPRRT
+651 RGDEQPQKKT

>member
-1 MAILSMAAL
+1 M
-10 LFDKSKK
+10 
-17 FCYICKRGNSIHR
+17 G
-30 TQGFCDNRIDS
+30 
-41 KTMSEEEEK
+41 KTMSDVEEFFEGENA
-50 SESECMFANLG
+50 FATLG
-61 LSQDIMQAVQKAGYE
+61 LSPDVMQAVQKAGYE
-76 NPTPI
+76 TPTPI
-81 QTQTIPLL
+81 QMQTIPLL

-101 GTGKTAAFALPLLSR
+101 GTGKTAAFTLPLLSR
-116 LDFEGKYPSLLVL
+116 LSFEGKNPQILIL
-129 TPTRELAIQVSEAVQ
+129 TPTRELAIQVSEAIAK
-144 RYSAFMKD
+144 YSGFMRD

-170 LKRKAQVIVATP
+170 LKRKTQIVVATP

-195 LSGVQAIVLDE
+195 LSGVQALVLDE

-222 LEATPESAQRALF
+222 LEATPENAQRALF
-235 SATMPAAVQRIVAEY
+235 SATMPTAVQKIVSTY
-250 LGEYETIRI
+250 LGDYETIKI
-259 ASKTATVEKIRQR
+259 ASKTATVEKIHQR
-272 YLPVRQEH
+272 YLSVRQEH

-288 LEGEEFEGMLIFVRT
+288 LEGEEFDGMLIFVRT
-303 KQATAEVAERLEARG
+303 KQATAEIAEKLEARG
-318 FNAVPLSGDLAQSLR
+318 FDAVPLSGDLAQSLR
-333 ERTLNRLK
+333 ERTINRLK

-384 TGRAGRDGN
+384 TGRAGREGN

-403 RLLAMIEKE
+403 RLLSMIEKE
-412 TRQKIEKMNLPTGE
+412 TRQKIEKMNLPTAE
-426 QISDKRVTKFKE
+426 LISDKRVAKFKE
-438 EIVKTVQEQSDLK
+438 EIISTIEKQKELGSFK
-451 DFRNLIENIA
+451 ELIENIA
-461 MEQALDVTDIAA
+461 LEQALDATDIAA

-491 LEANISAK
+491 LETAEGSRK
-499 GRERRESR
+499 RDRGDRDFERGRDRPERGRDRERSR
-507 EHDERSG
+507 KSFNNQENH
-514 DKFGEKRVRRER
+514 
-526 GSRDGSFSDMEPPES
+526 GSDLMDQPEA
-541 GMERYYLGVGRIDN
+541 GMERYYLGVGKMDN

-563 AIANEADLESRYIGH
+563 AIANEADIESKYIGH

-592 AMPEEVLNILRKM
+592 AMPEEVLQILRRM

-616 MTDEPPPRK
+616 MTSEPPARK
-625 DRESRG
+625 S
-631 GRKDF
+631 F
-636 GGRAERRDGSSRKPF
+636 GGRKPF

>member
-1 MAILSMAAL
+1 M
-10 LFDKSKK
+10 
-17 FCYICKRGNSIHR
+17 G
-30 TQGFCDNRIDS
+30 
-41 KTMSEEEEK
+41 KTMSEGEEK
-50 SESECMFANLG
+50 IEGESTFASLG
-61 LSQDIMQAVQKAGYE
+61 LSPKVMEAVQKIGYE

-81 QTQTIPLL
+81 QMQTIPLL

-101 GTGKTAAFALPLLSR
+101 GTGKTAAFTLPLLSR
-116 LDFEGKYPSLLVL
+116 LNFNDKSPAMLVL
-129 TPTRELAIQVSEAVQ
+129 TPTRELAIQVSEAIQ
-144 RYSAFMKD
+144 KYSSFMKD

-161 QDMGIQLRA
+161 QDMGVQLRA
-170 LKRKAQVIVATP
+170 LKRKAQVVVATP
-182 GRLIDHLERKTID
+182 GRLIDHLERRTID
-195 LSGVQAIVLDE
+195 LSGIQALVLDE

-222 LEATPESAQRALF
+222 LEATPEDAQRALF
-235 SATMPAAVQRIVAEY
+235 SATMPTAVQKIVSTY

-259 ASKTATVEKIRQR
+259 AGKTATVEKIRQR
-272 YLPVRQEH
+272 YLSVRQEH

-303 KQATAEVAERLEARG
+303 KQATAEIAERLEARG

-341 EGKIDIVVAT
+341 DGKIDIVVAT

-412 TRQKIEKMNLPTGE
+412 TRQKIEKMSLPTGE
-426 QISDKRVTKFKE
+426 QISDKRVAKFKE
-438 EIVKTVQEQSDLK
+438 DIIKTVQEQKGLDN
-451 DFRNLIENIA
+451 FRNLVENIA
-461 MEQALDVTDIAA
+461 LEQAIDIADIAA
-473 ALAYMNQE
+473 ALAFMTQE

-491 LEANISAK
+491 LDTESKKGSRDREAREPR
-499 GRERRESR
+499 GERER
-507 EHDERSG
+507 ERP
-514 DKFGEKRVRRER
+514 RRDR
-526 GSRDGSFSDMEPPES
+526 GSDRRRDGSFSDMEPPES
-541 GMERYYLGVGRIDN
+541 GMERYYLGVGRMDN

-563 AIANEADLESRYIGH
+563 AIANEADLDSKYIGH
-578 IKLFDKFSTVDLPE
+578 IKLFEKFSTVDLPE
-592 AMPEEVLNILRKM
+592 AMPEDVLQILRKM

-616 MTDEPPPRK
+616 MTDEPPPPK
-625 DRESRG
+625 KSFDGE
-631 GRKDF
+631 GRKRSHESE
-636 GGRAERRDGSSRKPF
+636 GRKSSYFDKKEEYGSKRTRKPF
-651 RGDDQPPRRT
+651 KSDEQPPKRT
-661 RRFGR
+661 KRFGR

>member
-1 MAILSMAAL
+1 
-10 LFDKSKK
+10 
-17 FCYICKRGNSIHR
+17 
-30 TQGFCDNRIDS
+30 
-41 KTMSEEEEK
+41 MSEEEEK
-50 SESECMFANLG
+50 SESECTFANLG
-61 LSQDIMQAVQKAGYE
+61 LSQNIMQAVQKAGYE

-81 QTQTIPLL
+81 QSQTIPLL
-89 LAGKNLLGTAQT
+89 LSGNNLLGTAQT
-101 GTGKTAAFALPLLSR
+101 GTGKTAAFTLPLLSR
-116 LDFEGKYPSLLVL
+116 LDFEGKNPSMLVL
-129 TPTRELAIQVSEAVQ
+129 TPTRELAIQVSEAIQ
-144 RYSAFMKD
+144 KYSAFMKD
-152 FHVVPVYGG
+152 FHVVPIYGG

-170 LKRKAQVIVATP
+170 LKRRVQVVVATP

-222 LEATPESAQRALF
+222 LEATPETAQRALF
-235 SATMPAAVQRIVAEY
+235 SATMPAAVQRIVNEY
-250 LGEYETIRI
+250 LGKYETVRI
-259 ASKTATVEKIRQR
+259 AGKTATVEKTRQR

-288 LEGEEFEGMLIFVRT
+288 LENEEFEGMLIFVRT

-318 FNAVPLSGDLAQSLR
+318 FDAVPLSGDLAQSLR

-341 EGKIDIVVAT
+341 DGKIDIVVAT
-351 DVAARGLDVERIT
+351 DVAARGLDVDRIT

-384 TGRAGRDGN
+384 TGRAGREGN

-398 TPRET
+398 TPREN

-426 QISDKRVTKFKE
+426 QISNKRVAKFKE
-438 EIVKTVQEQSDLK
+438 EITKTVQEQSALK
-451 DFRNLIENIA
+451 EFRNLIEELA
-461 MEQALDVTDIAA
+461 MEQAMDVADIAA
-473 ALAYMNQE
+473 ALAYMSQE

-491 LEANISAK
+491 LEANAPAK
-499 GRERRESR
+499 GRERHEEGRDRFGER
-507 EHDERSG
+507 GERS
-514 DKFGEKRVRRER
+514 ER
-526 GSRDGSFSDMEPPES
+526 GERKGRRDRGDRGGSGGSFNDLEPPEA
-541 GMERYYLGVGRIDN
+541 GMERYYLGVGKMDN

-563 AIANEADLESRYIGH
+563 AIANEADLESKYIGH
-578 IKLFDKFSTVDLPE
+578 IKLFEKFSTVDLPE
-592 AMPEEVLNILRKM
+592 AMPEDVLKILRKM

-616 MTDEPPPRK
+616 MTDEPPPRSGGGGE
-625 DRESRG
+625 DRSSRK
-631 GRKDF
+631 KDF
-636 GGRAERRDGSSRKPF
+636 GRVERKDGSNRKPF

>member
-1 MAILSMAAL
+1 
-10 LFDKSKK
+10 
-17 FCYICKRGNSIHR
+17 
-30 TQGFCDNRIDS
+30 
-41 KTMSEEEEK
+41 MSE
-50 SESECMFANLG
+50 FADLG
-61 LSQDIMQAVQKAGYE
+61 LSQKVMQAVEKSGYE

-116 LDFEGKYPSLLVL
+116 LDFEGKNPQMLVL
-129 TPTRELAIQVSEAVQ
+129 TPTRELAIQVSEAIQ
-144 RYSAFMKD
+144 KYSAFMSN
-152 FHVVPVYGG
+152 FHVVPIYGG

-170 LKRKAQVIVATP
+170 LKREVQVVVATP

-195 LSGVQAIVLDE
+195 LSGIQAIVLDE

-222 LEATPESAQRALF
+222 LEATPETAQRALF
-235 SATMPAAVQRIVAEY
+235 SATMPTAVQRIVSTY
-250 LGEYETIRI
+250 LGKYETIRI
-259 ASKTATVEKIRQR
+259 AGKTTTVEKTCQR

-333 ERTLNRLK
+333 ERTINRLK
-341 EGKIDIVVAT
+341 DGKIDIVVAT
-351 DVAARGLDVERIT
+351 DVAARGLDVDRIT

-384 TGRAGRDGN
+384 TGRAGREGN

-403 RLLAMIEKE
+403 RLLTMIEKE
-412 TRQKIEKMNLPTGE
+412 TRQKIERMNLPTGE
-426 QISDKRVTKFKE
+426 QISDKRVAKFKE
-438 EIVKTVQEQSDLK
+438 DVIKIVQEQKGLENFK
-451 DFRNLIENIA
+451 NLIENIA
-461 MEQALDVTDIAA
+461 IEQALDIADIAA
-473 ALAYMNQE
+473 ALAYMGQE
-481 EQPLFPKMEP
+481 EQPLFPKLEP
-491 LEANISAK
+491 LETAESSRNRGERSE
-499 GRERRESR
+499 RPERREGRKERS
-507 EHDERSG
+507 ERSG
-514 DKFGEKRVRRER
+514 RGER
-526 GSRDGSFSDMEPPES
+526 GLDITPEA
-541 GMERYYLGVGRIDN
+541 GMERYYLGVGKMDN

-563 AIANEADLESRYIGH
+563 AIANEADLESKYIGH
-578 IKLFDKFSTVDLPE
+578 IKLFEKFSTVDLPE
-592 AMPEEVLNILRKM
+592 AMPEDVLQILRKM

-616 MTDEPPPRK
+616 MTDEPPPRRTFESSGEKRGKSSYFDKKEPKVGKK
-625 DRESRG
+625 D
-631 GRKDF
+631 
-636 GGRAERRDGSSRKPF
+636 RKPF
-651 RGDDQPPRRT
+651 KSDNQPPRKT

>member
-1 MAILSMAAL
+1 M
-10 LFDKSKK
+10 
-17 FCYICKRGNSIHR
+17 
-30 TQGFCDNRIDS
+30 DN
-41 KTMSEEEEK
+41 T
-50 SESECMFANLG
+50 FADLG
-61 LSQDIMQAVQKAGYE
+61 LSQNIMKAVQKAGYE

-81 QTQTIPLL
+81 QAQTIPLL
-89 LAGKNLLGTAQT
+89 LSGKNMLGTAQT

-116 LDFEGKYPSLLVL
+116 IDFSGQNPAVLVL
-129 TPTRELAIQVSEAVQ
+129 TPTRELAIQVSESIKK
-144 RYSAFMKD
+144 YSTSMKD
-152 FHVVPVYGG
+152 FNVVPVYGG

-170 LKRKAQVIVATP
+170 LKRKTQVIVATP

-195 LSGVQAIVLDE
+195 LSDIQAIVLDE

-222 LEATPESAQRALF
+222 LEATPEKAQRALF
-235 SATMPAAVQRIVAEY
+235 SATMPAAVQKIVAMY

-259 ASKTATVEKIRQR
+259 TGKTATVEKIRQR

-288 LEGEEFEGMLIFVRT
+288 LENEEFEGMLIFVRT

-351 DVAARGLDVERIT
+351 DVAARGLDVDRIT

-398 TPRET
+398 TPREN

-412 TRQKIEKMNLPTGE
+412 TRQKMEKMNLPTGE
-426 QISDKRVTKFKE
+426 QISDKRVAKFKE
-438 EIVKTVQEQSDLK
+438 EITKVVQEQSDDLRS
-451 DFRNLIENIA
+451 FRDLIQNLA
-461 MEQALDVTDIAA
+461 MEQALDIADIAA
-473 ALAYMNQE
+473 ALAYMGQE

-491 LEANISAK
+491 LETA
-499 GRERRESR
+499 RPDRPERNRADR
-507 EHDERSG
+507 PERP
-514 DKFGEKRVRRER
+514 DR
-526 GSRDGSFSDMEPPES
+526 GSYRDRSSDRFGDMEPPES
-541 GMERYYLGVGRIDN
+541 GMERYYLGVGRMDK
-555 VSPRDIVG
+555 VTPRDIVG
-563 AIANEADLESRYIGH
+563 AIANEADLESKYIGH
-578 IKLFDKFSTVDLPE
+578 IRLFDKFSTVDLPE
-592 AMPEEVLNILRKM
+592 AMPEEVLKVLRRM

-616 MTDEPPPRK
+616 MTDEPPPR
-625 DRESRG
+625 DRERGGGGGRERG
-631 GRKDF
+631 GR
-636 GGRAERRDGSSRKPF
+636 GGRDDFNKGRKPF
-651 RGDDQPPRRT
+651 KGDDRPPRRT

-666 H
+666 N

>member
-1 MAILSMAAL
+1 MGKM
-10 LFDKSKK
+10 
-17 FCYICKRGNSIHR
+17 
-30 TQGFCDNRIDS
+30 
-41 KTMSEEEEK
+41 MSEGEEK
-50 SESECMFANLG
+50 IDGEGAFADLG
-61 LSQDIMQAVQKAGYE
+61 LSPKVMQAVQKIGYE

-81 QTQTIPLL
+81 QMQTIPLL

-101 GTGKTAAFALPLLSR
+101 GTGKTAAFTLPLLSR
-116 LDFEGKYPSLLVL
+116 LDFDAQNPAMLVL
-129 TPTRELAIQVSEAVQ
+129 TPTRELAIQVSEAIQ
-144 RYSAFMKD
+144 KYSSFMKD

-170 LKRKAQVIVATP
+170 LKRKAQVVVATP

-195 LSGVQAIVLDE
+195 LSGIQALVLDE

-222 LEATPESAQRALF
+222 LESTPEDAQRALF
-235 SATMPAAVQRIVAEY
+235 SATMPTAVQKIVSTY

-259 ASKTATVEKIRQR
+259 AGKTATVEKIRQR
-272 YLPVRQEH
+272 YLSVRQEH

-303 KQATAEVAERLEARG
+303 KQATAEIAERLEARG

-341 EGKIDIVVAT
+341 DGKIDIVVAT

-403 RLLAMIEKE
+403 RLLSMIEKE
-412 TRQKIEKMNLPTGE
+412 TRQKIEKMSLPTGE
-426 QISDKRVTKFKE
+426 QISDKRVAKFKE
-438 EIVKTVQEQSDLK
+438 DIIKTVQEQKGLDN
-451 DFRNLIENIA
+451 FRNLVESIA
-461 MEQALDVTDIAA
+461 LEQAIDIADIAA
-473 ALAYMNQE
+473 ALAFMTQE

-491 LEANISAK
+491 LDAESRGTRDREAREHRSDR
-499 GRERRESR
+499 GDRGERERP
-507 EHDERSG
+507 
-514 DKFGEKRVRRER
+514 RRER
-526 GSRDGSFSDMEPPES
+526 DRDRGERGDRGDRGSDRRRDGSFSDMEPPES
-541 GMERYYLGVGRIDN
+541 GMERYYLGVGRMDN

-563 AIANEADLESRYIGH
+563 AIANEADLDSKYIGH
-578 IKLFDKFSTVDLPE
+578 IKLFEKFSTVDLPE
-592 AMPEEVLNILRKM
+592 AMPEEVLQILRKM

-616 MTDEPPPRK
+616 MTDEPPPAK
-625 DRESRG
+625 KSYDGE
-631 GRKDF
+631 GRKKSYEGEGRKSSYFDKKEEY
-636 GGRAERRDGSSRKPF
+636 GGKKARKPF
-651 RGDDQPPRRT
+651 KGDDHPPKRT

>member
-1 MAILSMAAL
+1 M
-10 LFDKSKK
+10 
-17 FCYICKRGNSIHR
+17 G
-30 TQGFCDNRIDS
+30 
-41 KTMSEEEEK
+41 KTMSEGEEK
-50 SESECMFANLG
+50 IGGESAFANLG
-61 LSQDIMQAVQKAGYE
+61 LSPKVMEAVQKIGYE

-81 QTQTIPLL
+81 QMQTIPLL

-101 GTGKTAAFALPLLSR
+101 GTGKTAAFTLPLLSR
-116 LDFEGKYPSLLVL
+116 LNFNAQNPAMLVL
-129 TPTRELAIQVSEAVQ
+129 TPTRELAIQVSEAIQ
-144 RYSAFMKD
+144 KYSSFMKD

-161 QDMGIQLRA
+161 QDMGVQLRA
-170 LKRKAQVIVATP
+170 LKRKAQVVVATP

-195 LSGVQAIVLDE
+195 LSGIQALVLDE

-222 LEATPESAQRALF
+222 LESTPEDAQRALF
-235 SATMPAAVQRIVAEY
+235 SATMPAAVQKIVSTY

-259 ASKTATVEKIRQR
+259 AGKTATVEKIRQR
-272 YLPVRQEH
+272 YLSVRQEH

-303 KQATAEVAERLEARG
+303 KQATAEIAERLEARG
-318 FNAVPLSGDLAQSLR
+318 FDAVPLSGDLAQSLR

-341 EGKIDIVVAT
+341 DGKIDIVVAT

-412 TRQKIEKMNLPTGE
+412 TRQKIEKMSLPTGE
-426 QISDKRVTKFKE
+426 QISDKRVAKFKE
-438 EIVKTVQEQSDLK
+438 DIIKTVQEQKGLDN
-451 DFRNLIENIA
+451 FRNLVESIA
-461 MEQALDVTDIAA
+461 LEQALDIADIAA
-473 ALAYMNQE
+473 ALAFMTQE

-491 LEANISAK
+491 LEAESK
-499 GRERRESR
+499 GTRDREAREPRGERER
-507 EHDERSG
+507 ERPRRDRG
-514 DKFGEKRVRRER
+514 DRGDR
-526 GSRDGSFSDMEPPES
+526 GSDRRRDGSFSDMEPPED
-541 GMERYYLGVGRIDN
+541 GMERYYLGVGRMDN

-563 AIANEADLESRYIGH
+563 AIANEADLDSKYIGH
-578 IKLFDKFSTVDLPE
+578 IKLFEKFSTVDLPE
-592 AMPEEVLNILRKM
+592 AMPEEVLQILRKM

-616 MTDEPPPRK
+616 MTDEPPPAKRAFEG
-625 DRESRG
+625 ESR
-631 GRKDF
+631 K
-636 GGRAERRDGSSRKPF
+636 SSYFDKKEEYGAKKARKPF

>member
-1 MAILSMAAL
+1 MCT
-10 LFDKSKK
+10 FED
-17 FCYICKRGNSIHR
+17 
-30 TQGFCDNRIDS
+30 
-41 KTMSEEEEK
+41 
-50 SESECMFANLG
+50 LG
-61 LSQDIMQAVQKAGYE
+61 LSQDVMKAVQNAGYE

-81 QTQTIPLL
+81 QMQTIPLL
-89 LAGKNLLGTAQT
+89 LSGKNLLGTAQT
-101 GTGKTAAFALPLLSR
+101 GTGKTAAFTLPLLSR
-116 LDFEGKYPSLLVL
+116 LDFEGKNPSMLIL
-129 TPTRELAIQVSEAVQ
+129 TPTRELAIQVSEAIKK
-144 RYSAFMKD
+144 YSALMKD
-152 FHVVPVYGG
+152 FSVVPVYGG
-161 QDMGIQLRA
+161 QDMGVQLRA

-182 GRLIDHLERKTID
+182 GRLIDHLERRTID
-195 LSGVQAIVLDE
+195 LSGIQALVLDE

-222 LEATPESAQRALF
+222 LESTPESAQRALF
-235 SATMPAAVQRIVAEY
+235 SATMPTAVQKIVATY

-259 ASKTATVEKIRQR
+259 TSKTTTVEKTRQR

-288 LEGEEFEGMLIFVRT
+288 LENEEFEGMLIFVRT

-384 TGRAGRDGN
+384 TGRAGREGN

-398 TPRET
+398 TPREN

-426 QISDKRVTKFKE
+426 QISSKRVTKFKE
-438 EIVKTVQEQSDLK
+438 EITKIVHEQGNLK
-451 DFRNLIENIA
+451 SFRDLIENLA
-461 MEQALDVTDIAA
+461 MEQAMDVTDIAA
-473 ALAYMNQE
+473 ALAYISQA
-481 EQPLFPKMEP
+481 EQPLFPVMEP
-491 LEANISAK
+491 LESAHSEK
-499 GRERRESR
+499 RERRER
-507 EHDERSG
+507 G
-514 DKFGEKRVRRER
+514 DRGERRER
-526 GSRDGSFSDMEPPES
+526 SERGERGDRGDRNRDGRFSDLESPET
-541 GMERYYLGVGRIDN
+541 GMERYYLGVGRMDN

-563 AIANEADLESRYIGH
+563 AIANEANLESRYIGH

-592 AMPEEVLNILRKM
+592 NMPEDVLGILRRM

-616 MTDEPPPRK
+616 MTDEPPPR
-625 DRESRG
+625 REGAGPGRSEG
-631 GRKDF
+631 GRKRDF
-636 GGRAERRDGSSRKPF
+636 GGRVERRDGGSRKPF

>member
-1 MAILSMAAL
+1 MGKM
-10 LFDKSKK
+10 
-17 FCYICKRGNSIHR
+17 
-30 TQGFCDNRIDS
+30 
-41 KTMSEEEEK
+41 M
-50 SESECMFANLG
+50 SESEEKIGGEGAFADLG
-61 LSQDIMQAVQKAGYE
+61 LSPKVMQAVQKIGYE

-81 QTQTIPLL
+81 QMQTIPLL

-101 GTGKTAAFALPLLSR
+101 GTGKTAAFTLPLLSR
-116 LDFEGKYPSLLVL
+116 LNFGDKNPAMLVL
-129 TPTRELAIQVSEAVQ
+129 TPTRELAIQVSEAIQ
-144 RYSAFMKD
+144 KYSSFMKD

-170 LKRKAQVIVATP
+170 LKRKAQVVVATP

-195 LSGVQAIVLDE
+195 LSGIQALVLDE

-222 LEATPESAQRALF
+222 LEATPEDAQRALF
-235 SATMPAAVQRIVAEY
+235 SATMPTAVQKIVSTY

-259 ASKTATVEKIRQR
+259 AGKTATVEKIRQR
-272 YLPVRQEH
+272 YLSVRQEH

-303 KQATAEVAERLEARG
+303 KQATAEIAERLEARG

-341 EGKIDIVVAT
+341 DGKIDIVVAT

-403 RLLAMIEKE
+403 RLLSMIEKE
-412 TRQKIEKMNLPTGE
+412 TRQKIEKMSLPTGE
-426 QISDKRVTKFKE
+426 QISDKRVAKFKE
-438 EIVKTVQEQSDLK
+438 DIIKTVQEQKGLDN
-451 DFRNLIENIA
+451 FRNLVENIA
-461 MEQALDVTDIAA
+461 MEQAIDIADIAA
-473 ALAYMNQE
+473 ALAFMTQE

-491 LEANISAK
+491 LDAESRGTRDREAREHR
-499 GRERRESR
+499 GDRGDRGERERP
-507 EHDERSG
+507 
-514 DKFGEKRVRRER
+514 RRER
-526 GSRDGSFSDMEPPES
+526 DRDRGSDRRRDGSFSDMEPPED
-541 GMERYYLGVGRIDN
+541 GMERYYLGVGRMDN

-563 AIANEADLESRYIGH
+563 AIANEADLDSKYIGH
-578 IKLFDKFSTVDLPE
+578 IKLFEKFSTVDLPE
-592 AMPEEVLNILRKM
+592 AMPEEVLQILRKM

-616 MTDEPPPRK
+616 MTDEPPPAK
-625 DRESRG
+625 KSFDGESRKKSYEG
-631 GRKDF
+631 EGRKSSYFDKKEEY
-636 GGRAERRDGSSRKPF
+636 GTKRARKPF
-651 RGDDQPPRRT
+651 RGDEQPSKKT

>member
-1 MAILSMAAL
+1 
-10 LFDKSKK
+10 
-17 FCYICKRGNSIHR
+17 
-30 TQGFCDNRIDS
+30 
-41 KTMSEEEEK
+41 MSDVEEK
-50 SESECMFANLG
+50 SEGECTFADLG
-61 LSQDIMQAVQKAGYE
+61 LSQDIMQAIQKIGYE

-81 QTQTIPLL
+81 QAQTIPLL
-89 LAGKNLLGTAQT
+89 LSGKNLLGTAQT
-101 GTGKTAAFALPLLSR
+101 GTGKTAAFTLPLLSR
-116 LDFEGKYPSLLVL
+116 LDFDGKNPSMLVL
-129 TPTRELAIQVSEAVQ
+129 TPTRELAIQVSEAIKK
-144 RYSAFMKD
+144 YSAFMKD

-182 GRLIDHLERKTID
+182 GRLIDHLERRTID
-195 LSGVQAIVLDE
+195 LSGIQAIILDE

-222 LEATPESAQRALF
+222 LEATPEGAQRALF
-235 SATMPAAVQRIVAEY
+235 SATMPTAVQKIVATY
-250 LGEYETIRI
+250 LGDYQTIRI
-259 ASKTATVEKIRQR
+259 TGKTATVEKIRQR

-288 LEGEEFEGMLIFVRT
+288 LENEEFEGMLIFVRT
-303 KQATAEVAERLEARG
+303 KQETAEIAERLEARG
-318 FNAVPLSGDLAQSLR
+318 FDAVPLSGDLAQSLR

-351 DVAARGLDVERIT
+351 DVAARGLDVDRIT

-403 RLLAMIEKE
+403 RLLTMIEKE

-426 QISDKRVTKFKE
+426 QISDKRVAKFKE
-438 EIVKTVQEQSDLK
+438 EIAKTVQGQNNLK
-451 DFRNLIENIA
+451 DFRDLIENLA
-461 MEQALDVTDIAA
+461 MEQAMDIADIAA

-491 LEANISAK
+491 LEADAPRKRDREFSGGQGAREGRGYERSERK
-499 GRERRESR
+499 GRGS
-507 EHDERSG
+507 D
-514 DKFGEKRVRRER
+514 R
-526 GSRDGSFSDMEPPES
+526 GQRDGSFSDMESPES
-541 GMERYYLGVGRIDN
+541 GMERYYLGVGRMDN

-563 AIANEADLESRYIGH
+563 AIANEANLESKYIGH
-578 IKLFDKFSTVDLPE
+578 IKLFEKFSTVDLPE
-592 AMPEEVLNILRKM
+592 AMPEDVLSILRRM

-616 MTDEPPPRK
+616 MTDKPPE
-625 DRESRG
+625 REQRSEYFDKG
-631 GRKDF
+631 S
-636 GGRAERRDGSSRKPF
+636 RDGHSRKRDRDRDRRSF
-651 RGDDQPPRRT
+651 KGDDQPPRKT

>member
-1 MAILSMAAL
+1 
-10 LFDKSKK
+10 
-17 FCYICKRGNSIHR
+17 
-30 TQGFCDNRIDS
+30 
-41 KTMSEEEEK
+41 MSEEEEK
-50 SESECMFANLG
+50 SEGECTFASLG
-61 LSQDIMQAVQKAGYE
+61 LSQNIMQAVQKAGYE

-116 LDFEGKYPSLLVL
+116 LNFDGKYPSLLIL

-144 RYSAFMKD
+144 RYSAFMND

-170 LKRKAQVIVATP
+170 LKRRAQVVVATP

-235 SATMPAAVQRIVAEY
+235 SATMPAAVQQIVATY
-250 LGEYETIRI
+250 LGEYKTIRI

-318 FNAVPLSGDLAQSLR
+318 FDAVPLSGDLAQSLR

-351 DVAARGLDVERIT
+351 DVAARGLDVDRIT

-398 TPRET
+398 TPREN

-426 QISDKRVTKFKE
+426 QISDKRVAKFKE
-438 EIVKTVQEQSDLK
+438 EIVKTVQEQNDLK

-499 GRERRESR
+499 SREGREGRERGDRG
-507 EHDERSG
+507 ERSG
-514 DKFGEKRVRRER
+514 DKFGERKGRRDR
-526 GSRDGSFSDMEPPES
+526 GSGGFNDAEPPES

-563 AIANEADLESRYIGH
+563 AIANEADLESKHIGH

-592 AMPEEVLNILRKM
+592 AMPEDVLNLLRKM
-605 TIKNRP
+605 TIRNRP

-631 GRKDF
+631 GSGGSGKKSF
-636 GGRAERRDGSSRKPF
+636 GGRTERRDGGSRKPF

-666 H
+666 G

>member
-1 MAILSMAAL
+1 M
-10 LFDKSKK
+10 
-17 FCYICKRGNSIHR
+17 G
-30 TQGFCDNRIDS
+30 
-41 KTMSEEEEK
+41 KTMSEVEEK
-50 SESECMFANLG
+50 SEGDCTFADLG
-61 LSQDIMQAVQKAGYE
+61 LSQNIMQAIQKIGYE

-81 QTQTIPLL
+81 QAQTIPLL
-89 LAGKNLLGTAQT
+89 LSGKNLLGTAQT
-101 GTGKTAAFALPLLSR
+101 GTGKTAAFTLPLLTR
-116 LDFEGKYPSLLVL
+116 LDFEGKNPSMLVL
-129 TPTRELAIQVSEAVQ
+129 TPTRELAIQVSEAIKK
-144 RYSAFMKD
+144 YSAFMKD

-195 LSGVQAIVLDE
+195 LSGIQALILDE

-222 LEATPESAQRALF
+222 LEATPEGAQRALF
-235 SATMPAAVQRIVAEY
+235 SATMPAAVQKIVATY
-250 LGEYETIRI
+250 LGKYETIRI
-259 ASKTATVEKIRQR
+259 IGKTATVEKTRQR

-288 LEGEEFEGMLIFVRT
+288 LENEEFEGMLIFVRT
-303 KQATAEVAERLEARG
+303 KQETAEVAERLEARG
-318 FNAVPLSGDLAQSLR
+318 FDAVPLSGDLAQSLR

-351 DVAARGLDVERIT
+351 DVAARGLDVDRIT

-384 TGRAGRDGN
+384 TGRAGREGN

-403 RLLAMIEKE
+403 RLLTMIEKE

-426 QISDKRVTKFKE
+426 QISNKRVTKFKE
-438 EIVKTVQEQSDLK
+438 EITKTVQEQSGLK
-451 DFRNLIENIA
+451 DFRDLIENLA
-461 MEQALDVTDIAA
+461 MEQALDIADIAA

-491 LEANISAK
+491 LEADASRK
-499 GRERRESR
+499 RDREFSEQGTRRS
-507 EHDERSG
+507 
-514 DKFGEKRVRRER
+514 R
-526 GSRDGSFSDMEPPES
+526 GSDRDRGDRGHRDGSFSDMESPES
-541 GMERYYLGVGRIDN
+541 GMERYYLGVGRMDN

-563 AIANEADLESRYIGH
+563 AIANEANLESKYIGH
-578 IKLFDKFSTVDLPE
+578 IKLFEKFSTVDLPE
-592 AMPEEVLNILRKM
+592 AMPDEVLNILRRM

-616 MTDEPPPRK
+616 MTDKPPEREHSEYF
-625 DRESRG
+625 DR
-631 GRKDF
+631 
-636 GGRAERRDGSSRKPF
+636 SSRNSHKRDRDRRPF
-651 RGDDQPPRRT
+651 KGDDQPPRRT

>member
-1 MAILSMAAL
+1 
-10 LFDKSKK
+10 
-17 FCYICKRGNSIHR
+17 
-30 TQGFCDNRIDS
+30 
-41 KTMSEEEEK
+41 MSDVEEK
-50 SESECMFANLG
+50 SEGECTFADLG
-61 LSQDIMQAVQKAGYE
+61 LSQDIMQAIQKIGYE

-81 QTQTIPLL
+81 QAQTIPLL
-89 LAGKNLLGTAQT
+89 LSGKNLLGTAQT
-101 GTGKTAAFALPLLSR
+101 GTGKTAAFTLPLLSR
-116 LDFEGKYPSLLVL
+116 LDFDGKNPSMLVL
-129 TPTRELAIQVSEAVQ
+129 TPTRELAIQVSEAIKK
-144 RYSAFMKD
+144 YSAFMKD

-182 GRLIDHLERKTID
+182 GRLIDHLERRTID
-195 LSGVQAIVLDE
+195 LSGIQAIILDE

-222 LEATPESAQRALF
+222 LEATPEGAQRALF
-235 SATMPAAVQRIVAEY
+235 SATMPAAVQRIVSTY
-250 LGEYETIRI
+250 LGDYQTIRI
-259 ASKTATVEKIRQR
+259 TGKTATVEKIRQR

-288 LEGEEFEGMLIFVRT
+288 LENEEFEGMLIFVRT
-303 KQATAEVAERLEARG
+303 KQETAEIAERLEARG
-318 FNAVPLSGDLAQSLR
+318 FDAVPLSGDLAQSLR

-351 DVAARGLDVERIT
+351 DVAARGLDVDRIT

-403 RLLAMIEKE
+403 RLLTMIEKE

-426 QISDKRVTKFKE
+426 QISDKRVAKFKE
-438 EIVKTVQEQSDLK
+438 EIAKTVHEQSDLK
-451 DFRNLIENIA
+451 DFRDLIENLA
-461 MEQALDVTDIAA
+461 MEQAMDIADIAA

-491 LEANISAK
+491 LEADAPRKRDREFSGGQGARE
-499 GRERRESR
+499 GRGERSERRS
-507 EHDERSG
+507 
-514 DKFGEKRVRRER
+514 R
-526 GSRDGSFSDMEPPES
+526 GSDRGHRDGSFSDMESPES
-541 GMERYYLGVGRIDN
+541 GMERYYLGVGRMDN

-563 AIANEADLESRYIGH
+563 AIANEANLESKYIGH
-578 IKLFDKFSTVDLPE
+578 IKLFEKFSTVDLPE
-592 AMPEEVLNILRKM
+592 AMPEDVLSILRKM

-616 MTDEPPPRK
+616 MTDKPPE
-625 DRESRG
+625 REQRSEYFDKGSRD
-631 GRKDF
+631 GRK
-636 GGRAERRDGSSRKPF
+636 RERDRRPF
-651 RGDDQPPRRT
+651 RGDDQPPRKT